1 MGELDYEMCKD
12 HQQVISLS
20 YLVKYVAVEDMDF
33 VKPLKTK
40 KAESQKTTLPINNP
54 IIFKEDNV
62 LFLKVL
68 IRI

>member
-1 MGELDYEMCKD
+1 MCIRD
-12 HQQVISLS
+12 RFSE
-20 YLVKYVAVEDMDF
+20 YVAVEDMDF

>member
-1 MGELDYEMCKD
+1 
-12 HQQVISLS
+12 
-20 YLVKYVAVEDMDF
+20 MDF

-68 IRI
+68 IRIWLKIISEELFFRHWPITQLSNIISPIP